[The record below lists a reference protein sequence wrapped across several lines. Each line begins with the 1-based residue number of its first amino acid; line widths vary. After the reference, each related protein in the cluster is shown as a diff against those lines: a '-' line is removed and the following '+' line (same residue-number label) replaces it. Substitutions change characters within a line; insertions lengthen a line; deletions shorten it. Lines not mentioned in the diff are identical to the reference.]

1 MAAAKVMKG
10 DIFDISL
17 LRAEIGDN
25 LPDLL
30 QCPDGQDV
38 VSPKFESI
46 QCPYFCFQ
54 LEYVLRAQYD
64 SDETPAVTDANILT
78 LILLNTEPLLA
89 KVRL

>member
-1 MAAAKVMKG
+1 MMKG
-10 DIFDISL
+10 DSFNISL
-17 LRAEIGDN
+17 LRAEMGDK

-38 VSPKFESI
+38 VSPKLESMK
-46 QCPYFCFQ
+46 CHYFCFQ
-54 LEYVLRAQYD
+54 LDYVLRAQHD
-64 SDETPAVTDANILT
+64 SDETPAVTNMNILT